1 MMPGQQNDDVE
12 LKVGYMVKR
21 SQGKS
26 ALGATNFKKRVF
38 CLTPSRFSYYDGT
51 VEVSVWYSHQCHTT
65 LCVYTRIHHAR
76 MCTCTVLR
84 FAAVRLTICGGSSA
98 VIELLSLVR
107 AMDVRTRLQCAHR
120 PILLPGGCGGKTLNK
135 EVDSERL

>member
-1 MMPGQQNDDVE
+1 MGEARNYRAVVVQRPVLVYVFVFLAGYFHESLSRKRSRSRGRRGSMMPGQQNDDVE

-51 VEVSVWYSHQCHTT
+51 VEVSVLYSHPCRT
-65 LCVYTRIHHAR
+65 LCTHVSTTRA
-76 MCTCTVLR
+76 CVSAQYYDLR
-84 FAAVRLTICGGSSA
+84 RFVCSR
-98 VIELLSLVR
+98 
-107 AMDVRTRLQCAHR
+107 
-120 PILLPGGCGGKTLNK
+120 
-135 EVDSERL
+135 

>member
-51 VEVSVWYSHQCHTT
+51 VEVRFYRVMPPCGSH
-65 LCVYTRIHHAR
+65 
-76 MCTCTVLR
+76 
-84 FAAVRLTICGGSSA
+84 
-98 VIELLSLVR
+98 
-107 AMDVRTRLQCAHR
+107 
-120 PILLPGGCGGKTLNK
+120 
-135 EVDSERL
+135 